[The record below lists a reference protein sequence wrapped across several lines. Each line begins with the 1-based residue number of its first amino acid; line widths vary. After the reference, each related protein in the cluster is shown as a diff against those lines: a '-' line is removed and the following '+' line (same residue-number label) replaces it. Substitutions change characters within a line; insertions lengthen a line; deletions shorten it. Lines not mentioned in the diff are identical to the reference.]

1 LVLNY
6 KFNMGKELIHIG
18 KKYFKFIDLF
28 DETVEHCETHGIKD
42 KGDTTQHQ
50 YLVLQKLH

>member
-1 LVLNY
+1 
-6 KFNMGKELIHIG
+6 M
-18 KKYFKFIDLF
+18 KKLTKIIKKLKFIDLF